1 MWCLQRMLKQQHLVV
16 VNLMSVQTRIFY
28 ISWTTGIQ
36 KFFGSTVFFFFFF
49 KKKKYSLEMF
59 FSFKKKMV
67 NWSSTCTNAFVTE
80 NDGPTIKFTR
90 DLYIYSLSWTKEKEW
105 DNRTVIYV
113 NTSAKVEKYYL
124 CLRFY
129 LVGIN

>member
-1 MWCLQRMLKQQHLVV
+1 MVSAENAQAA
-16 VNLMSVQTRIFY
+16 T
-28 ISWTTGIQ
+28 
-36 KFFGSTVFFFFFF
+36 FGSGEPDVSANSNLLYLMDNGDSEIFWVNSFFFFFF